1 MEKYPKISVVGAGN
15 VGAAAAGAIA
25 ARHPSDVYLYDVVDG
40 LAEGKALDINHAGA
54 LLGIDSRVL
63 GCDSF
68 AALADSDVVVITAG
82 APRRSGM
89 SRMDLL
95 PENCD
100 VLLGIAR
107 NIQRLCPQ
115 AVVLI
120 VTNPVEILT
129 WLVKEQFPQLRV
141 FGLGCC
147 LDTARLR
154 FYLAEAAGVS
164 AAAICAMVI
173 GTHTDQMI
181 PLVNHATI
189 GGARAEHVL
198 GREQI
203 EHAAAKTRQA
213 GAKIVEKLKTRGSF
227 YAAAHCIAETVDDVA
242 RNSHS
247 VFPLSVVC
255 DGQYGYHDT
264 CLALPVSLGLDG
276 RARLIEIELDE
287 QEWQALERC
296 AAQTRE
302 AVHACRS

>member
-25 ARHPSDVYLYDVVDG
+25 ARHPSDVYLYDTVDG
-40 LAEGKALDINHAGA
+40 LDEGKAMDINHAGS
-54 LLGIDSRVL
+54 LLRIDSRIV

-82 APRRSGM
+82 APRRAGM

-100 VLLGIAR
+100 VLLGIAK
-107 NIQRLCPQ
+107 NIQRLCPE
-115 AVVLI
+115 AVVLL

-129 WLVKEQFPQLRV
+129 WLVKQQYPQLRV

-164 AAAICAMVI
+164 AEAVCGMVI

-181 PLVNHATI
+181 PLVRHATI

-198 GREQI
+198 SREQI
-203 EHAAAKTRQA
+203 AHVTDKTRRA
-213 GAKIVEKLKTRGSF
+213 GAWIVEKLRTRGSY

-255 DGQYGYHDT
+255 DGHYGCHDT

-276 RARLIEIELDE
+276 RARLIEIELNDE
-287 QEWQALERC
+287 EWQALDRC
-296 AAQTRE
+296 ASQTRE